1 MFLRFLQ
8 LEAANPAASIRN
20 GNGKMAI
27 QDGFVENRTSFW
39 KIYSAE
45 GELNAQRML

>member
-1 MFLRFLQ
+1 
-8 LEAANPAASIRN
+8 
-20 GNGKMAI
+20 MAI